1 MIRVGIVGLGFM
13 GWIHWLAW
21 RKVRGAQVAAIC
33 TRDKRRRS
41 GDWRGIRGN
50 FGPPGE
56 QVDLSGIA
64 AYGSVDELLAD
75 DQIDLIDVT
84 LPTYLHAEM
93 SIRALAAGK
102 HVLCEKPMA
111 LRLADCRKMV
121 AAERAGSGEQGAR
134 SKKNSRLPAPGSKLF
149 IAHVLPF
156 FPEYQWARRVIASG
170 KYGGLKGGAFRRVIA
185 EPTWLEKF
193 WSPDHIGGPM
203 LDLHVHDAH
212 FIRLLFGMPQEVVAT
227 GRMRDGLA
235 EFWHA
240 QFRFADANVVVEAT
254 CGTIAQQG
262 RAFDHGFEIHLEG
275 ATLVFEFAVTGG
287 QGRYLCEPV
296 LLDSRGKVQRP
307 KLSGGD
313 PVDAFADELREVVSS
328 VRDARPSEILGAE
341 LAQDAMR
348 ICESQAASLKR
359 RKPVRISVGLSLRDR
374 K

>member
-1 MIRVGIVGLGFM
+1 LIRVGIVGLGFM

-21 RKVRGAQVAAIC
+21 RTVRGAQVAAIC

-41 GDWRGIRGN
+41 GDWRGIQGN

-56 QVDLSGIA
+56 QVDLRGVA
-64 AYGSVDELLAD
+64 AYGSLDELLAD
-75 DQIDLIDVT
+75 DQIDLVDVT
-84 LPTYLHAEM
+84 LPTYLHAGAA
-93 SIRALAAGK
+93 IRALAAGK
-102 HVLCEKPMA
+102 HVVCEKPMA

-121 AAERAGSGEQGAR
+121 AAAAKAR
-134 SKKNSRLPAPGSKLF
+134 RQLF
-149 IAHVLPF
+149 VAHVLPF
-156 FPEYQWARRVIASG
+156 FPEYQWAHKVVASG
-170 KYGGLKGGAFRRVIA
+170 KFGGLKGGAFRRVIA

-240 QFRFADANVVVEAT
+240 QFRFANSNLAVEAT
-254 CGTIAQQG
+254 CGTIDQQG
-262 RAFDHGFEIHLEG
+262 RAFDHGFEIHLER
-275 ATLVFEFAVTGG
+275 ATLLFEFAVIGG

-296 LLDSRGKVQRP
+296 LLDNRGKVQQP
-307 KLSGGD
+307 KLPGGD
-313 PVDAFADELREVVSS
+313 PVDAFADELREVVSC
-328 VRDARPSEILGAE
+328 VRGDRPSEILGAE

-359 RKPVRISVGLSLRDR
+359 RKPVRLPTE
-374 K
+374 